1 MAYALVLILLLVPFS
16 NIVSSADSRST
27 TVWSG
32 TVVLPDGY
40 SVDAGEVLSITPGT
54 LVSIGAGYSIEVNG
68 RIIVS
73 GTNPSPV
80 LFDSIS
86 GNHDG
91 LIFNYSSDGLG
102 SRIDNLTISNSKFGV
117 TIYGSDPII
126 SNLTVLSADSVAVDL
141 YGGASPLIN
150 NLSVLGG
157 GQDVHGFS
165 TTWRYGIG
173 LSIGAGSAP
182 IVRGA
187 TIDGLITRG
196 LNLWGN
202 SGGLLSDLEISNI
215 SGSTMAISA
224 GIWVEDSIPLI
235 EESIIKR
242 SDNGI
247 FVRHIT
253 EGWLTRPT
261 FESVV
266 VEDSMYRGVMVE
278 QYNHSQYSNLPV
290 NAIFNDITVRGTG
303 GPGAKTQGLSVAA
316 FDINT
321 SGVHI
326 DLGLIEDNEAVGLRG
341 YMIDSSTIIN
351 SLEMMRNGNPSP
363 ASPYNDRAGMF
374 LRSANWAPTVNDLV
388 VRNSTGPG
396 ILLWKGGIQGSY
408 WDISNNGATGLDI
421 REFHPDLFSVIS
433 HNNSGNGVSVID
445 SSNVELE
452 QVHTSNNGIGS
463 ISSSSGSGIYFEES
477 NDVVS
482 AGKNVSCTDCSTT
495 QDQFGLVIR
504 NSIDIYLDGIVSRDP
519 LSGPALDI
527 DNRGVS
533 EREGTVSLANVSIFQ
548 NTSSYSI
555 ELVGVDALIDTL
567 EIYGSNGG
575 MNWVANGKLS
585 SYLNSS
591 TIRGNQSCLDLVDHS
606 ELISNSVIF
615 ECAGADPSVSS
626 SFVNFTDSYFS
637 NSQGMS
643 NTFSTLGNSH
653 IRWISSSNLLT
664 PNFSGSDNIVD
675 IMWMV
680 EANVVNQHLRNIP
693 YSEINITFS
702 QYESDFTTTLPYSG
716 RELVGPFIGQ
726 RWTSV
731 QGWSLNNTMNMG
743 CDYDGVHNDTML
755 MQLESDIAVLCIVE
769 ISNQSPFIIWT
780 TPEDESVYPS
790 GSTVTFNANQSWDL
804 DDDNLTYTWTS
815 NIDGNLAGNLGVCEG
830 NANGSFF
837 LGNPWFSSHDC
848 LSDGLHQITL
858 EVCDDQGHCS
868 TESRQIELTN
878 LPPVLTV
885 GTSPSISSW
894 GTLYLGQTAN
904 LTIYLS
910 ETYDPE
916 GDTLNCWAIAS
927 YEQGGSTPP
936 ENSNDCTS
944 QIIRAFPDAPNQF
957 SVTVHASDG
966 INSPTTW
973 VFNVELYNEIPDAV
987 MSISRSGQSSSDY
1000 LIIDGSQTIDPE
1012 GDHVKFMFLSDLD
1025 GTIYSGT
1032 STDGNIEW
1040 IGTLSKGLH
1049 TITMQASDNRPG
1061 HAGQWTTTS
1070 QQVQVNNSNPVSV
1083 ISSPI
1088 DGSLTDSGTI
1098 ITLGSTGSGDWD
1110 MACSDLPENGSGL
1123 ICNPNTLTSTDLVS
1137 ILWESDIVETP
1148 LGSNWTVE
1156 TRLPEGIHRITLTV
1170 DDGSG
1175 NPDISEIM
1183 LRVDESAP
1191 VLILDSPVP
1200 DVVVYS
1206 NLPVLFDFRRSFD
1219 ADGDDF
1225 TVTIT
1230 SDLMMNPILED
1241 ATNDFWYNDY
1251 LPHGVHTLTIQL
1263 TDDNG
1268 MERSHTQK
1276 ITVLETDPV
1285 ALISGLSEGQYI
1297 VPGTILELN
1306 GSESFDYDNDI
1317 TLYRWSLS
1325 DGTVLSD
1332 REIASIQLPPGSVR
1346 IDLIVQDSRG
1356 AQSLSSV
1363 NLTIGASSPILR
1375 DISVSPTELE
1385 MGVVNSI
1392 RITVVM
1398 EDVDGTT
1405 SSVGGEMVA
1414 GGLSKAF
1421 QMRDDG
1427 QLGDLVADDGIWTFE
1442 TNWEITSGS
1451 SASIG
1456 VWAVDGD
1463 TVSPTLMSIIPIVEE
1478 ERLDIVGWIVGSGL
1492 PVVIV
1497 IVSILIAAGM
1507 VLVANR
1513 RREIERDLEMIE
1525 SWSTFDSR
1533 DLDDE
1538 V

>member
-1 MAYALVLILLLVPFS
+1 
-16 NIVSSADSRST
+16 
-27 TVWSG
+27 
-32 TVVLPDGY
+32 
-40 SVDAGEVLSITPGT
+40 
-54 LVSIGAGYSIEVNG
+54 
-68 RIIVS
+68 
-73 GTNPSPV
+73 
-80 LFDSIS
+80 
-86 GNHDG
+86 
-91 LIFNYSSDGLG
+91 
-102 SRIDNLTISNSKFGV
+102 
-117 TIYGSDPII
+117 
-126 SNLTVLSADSVAVDL
+126 
-141 YGGASPLIN
+141 
-150 NLSVLGG
+150 
-157 GQDVHGFS
+157 
-165 TTWRYGIG
+165 
-173 LSIGAGSAP
+173 
-182 IVRGA
+182 
-187 TIDGLITRG
+187 
-196 LNLWGN
+196 
-202 SGGLLSDLEISNI
+202 
-215 SGSTMAISA
+215 
-224 GIWVEDSIPLI
+224 
-235 EESIIKR
+235 
-242 SDNGI
+242 
-247 FVRHIT
+247 
-253 EGWLTRPT
+253 
-261 FESVV
+261 
-266 VEDSMYRGVMVE
+266 
-278 QYNHSQYSNLPV
+278 
-290 NAIFNDITVRGTG
+290 
-303 GPGAKTQGLSVAA
+303 
-316 FDINT
+316 
-321 SGVHI
+321 
-326 DLGLIEDNEAVGLRG
+326 
-341 YMIDSSTIIN
+341 
-351 SLEMMRNGNPSP
+351 
-363 ASPYNDRAGMF
+363 
-374 LRSANWAPTVNDLV
+374 
-388 VRNSTGPG
+388 
-396 ILLWKGGIQGSY
+396 
-408 WDISNNGATGLDI
+408 
-421 REFHPDLFSVIS
+421 
-433 HNNSGNGVSVID
+433 
-445 SSNVELE
+445 
-452 QVHTSNNGIGS
+452 
-463 ISSSSGSGIYFEES
+463 
-477 NDVVS
+477 
-482 AGKNVSCTDCSTT
+482 
-495 QDQFGLVIR
+495 
-504 NSIDIYLDGIVSRDP
+504 
-519 LSGPALDI
+519 
-527 DNRGVS
+527 
-533 EREGTVSLANVSIFQ
+533 
-548 NTSSYSI
+548 
-555 ELVGVDALIDTL
+555 
-567 EIYGSNGG
+567 
-575 MNWVANGKLS
+575 
-585 SYLNSS
+585 
-591 TIRGNQSCLDLVDHS
+591 
-606 ELISNSVIF
+606 
-615 ECAGADPSVSS
+615 
-626 SFVNFTDSYFS
+626 
-637 NSQGMS
+637 MS

-743 CDYDGVHNDTML
+743 CDYDGVHNDTLL

-837 LGNPWFSSHDC
+837 LGNPWFLSHDC

-966 INSPTTW
+966 INSPSTW

-1285 ALISGLSEGQYI
+1285 ALISGLSDGQYI
-1297 VPGTILELN
+1297 VPGTTLELN

-1463 TVSPTLMSIIPIVEE
+1463 TVSPTLMSIIPIVEDE
-1478 ERLDIVGWIVGSGL
+1478 GLDIVGWIVGSGL
-1492 PVVIV
+1492 PVMI
-1497 IVSILIAAGM
+1497 IIISILIAVGM
-1507 VLVANR
+1507 ALVANR

-1525 SWSTFDSR
+1525 SWSTFESR
-1533 DLDDE
+1533 DYDDE
-1538 V
+1538 T